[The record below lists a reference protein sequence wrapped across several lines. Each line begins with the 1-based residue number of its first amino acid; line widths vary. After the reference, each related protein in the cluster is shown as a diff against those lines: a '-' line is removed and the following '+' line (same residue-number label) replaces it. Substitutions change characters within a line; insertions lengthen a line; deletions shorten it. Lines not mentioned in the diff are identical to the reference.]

1 MTEIITR
8 VDRDGV
14 AVLVWDDPDR
24 PVNVKSAKAIAA
36 LGDMIDAVL
45 ADDAVKGYVIAS
57 GKSDF
62 IAGGDIE
69 ELRQCS
75 KPSEVDA
82 LLNPVR
88 ALLAKIENGGKSAV
102 AAIRGNALGGGLE
115 LALACHGRVA
125 VDTATTK
132 FGQPEI
138 TLGLMPG
145 AGGTQRLPRLVGLK
159 QAMQMILTGRA
170 ITAGDALAF
179 GLVDQLTDE
188 DGLIDAAC
196 ALIADG
202 LSPEQW
208 WSRRDHD
215 VDYDPQSAA
224 GRRLFAMQWPVTKA
238 RLGEADIAQDAILM
252 SLHHGLERRLDAGL
266 LIEARHFA
274 RVASSHAAH
283 NTIRTGF
290 IGMNELRRI
299 PARPAGCDTRSFGRT
314 AVVGAGL
321 MGCGIA
327 YCLAQSG
334 LAVRLI
340 DRDKE
345 SAAKGKETI
354 LRIAE
359 RQQKAGRLSEAGRD
373 AILAKIEP
381 VGPDASL
388 ADIDA
393 VIEAVFEDK
402 AVKSEVLQRVSA
414 SLKPGALIASNT
426 STLPNS
432 GLAESLARPDDFLGL
447 HFFAP
452 VERID
457 LVEVVRGEKT
467 SDRTLAA
474 ALDLVKLMRKLP
486 VVVEDGPG
494 FFTSR
499 VLGSYTGEA
508 LTMLAEGVDPV
519 LVDNVALAFGMP
531 LGPLHMADLTGIPV
545 LTMIFDSLRA
555 NKKSMVGLRAK
566 EALTALKDRG
576 RIGKS
581 TGGIYDHSKDGIAR
595 WSGLEALFPTNQAPV
610 SADTI
615 RMRLACA
622 QSLEAVRALEA
633 GVLRAPIDGD
643 VAARLG
649 WRYPLAHGGVFAFID
664 TMGAENFVAAC
675 RKLSTDYGARFDPPA
690 LLVGMAERGETF
702 HSV

>member
-1 MTEIITR
+1 MTEIISR

-24 PVNVKSAKAIAA
+24 PVNVKSAKAIAE
-36 LGDMIDAVL
+36 LSDMIDAVL

-69 ELRQCS
+69 ELRRCS
-75 KPSEVDA
+75 KPSDVDA

-88 ALLAKIENGGKSAV
+88 ALLARIENGGKPAV

-125 VDTATTK
+125 VDTAATK
-132 FGQPEI
+132 FGQPEV

-145 AGGTQRLPRLVGLK
+145 SGGTQRLPRLIGLK

-170 ITAGDALAF
+170 ISAGDALAF

-202 LSPEQW
+202 ISHEQRW
-208 WSRRDHD
+208 TRRDYD

-224 GRRLFAMQWPVTKA
+224 SRRLFAMQWPVTKA
-238 RLGEADIAQDAILM
+238 RLAEADIAQDAILM
-252 SLHHGLERRLDAGL
+252 ALHHGLERQLDAGL
-266 LIEARHFA
+266 IIEARHFA
-274 RVASSHAAH
+274 RIASSDAAH

-299 PARPAGCDTRSFGRT
+299 PARPAGCDSRSYGST

-334 LAVRLI
+334 LAVKLI
-340 DRDKE
+340 DRDEE
-345 SAAKGKETI
+345 SAVKGRETI

-359 RQQKAGRLSEAGRD
+359 RQQKTGRLSEAGRD

-393 VIEAVFEDK
+393 IIEAVFEDK

-426 STLPNS
+426 STLPIS
-432 GLAESLARPDDFLGL
+432 RLAESLAKPDDFLGL

-545 LTMIFDSLRA
+545 LTMIFDSLKA
-555 NKKSMVGLRAK
+555 NEKSMVGLRAD

-595 WSGLEALFPTNQAPV
+595 WSGLEAVFPSNRAPV
-610 SADTI
+610 SAETI

-664 TMGAENFVAAC
+664 TMGADQFVAAS
-675 RKLSTDYGARFDPPA
+675 RDLASDYGSRFDPPA
-690 LLVGMAERGETF
+690 LLIGMAERGETF
-702 HSV
+702 HSL